1 MKRLILFLFIIL
13 LVSCGTDNEALI
25 NDLENQVG
33 ILEEEILTKDE
44 IINQKEKMLKIIDR
58 EKNIEISGENIYIIR
73 ENYGDGN
80 QGIVKW
86 IDRTEDESSKV
97 ELFYKSEEIH
107 DFKVSQ
113 NNEYI
118 VVTSS
123 ELNNQKFEMIH
134 NDGRVVFAYS
144 YMKFIDE
151 VVQTSNLENEKIHIL
166 DFSHGDSALWGGIG
180 GELDMLISFI
190 YIIEDNE
197 FIVFNESNRDLFLK
211 YSEKYPLE

>member
-1 MKRLILFLFIIL
+1 MKRFILFLFIIL
-13 LVSCGTDNEALI
+13 LVGCSTNNEALI
-25 NDLENQVG
+25 NDLENQIG
-33 ILEEEILTKDE
+33 ILEEEILIKEE
-44 IINQKEKMLKIIDR
+44 IIIQKEKMLKTVDR
-58 EKNIEISGENIYIIR
+58 VNNIEISGDNIYIIH

-86 IDRTEDESSKV
+86 IDQSEDESSRV
-97 ELFYKSEEIH
+97 ELLYKSEKIH

-123 ELNNQKFEMIH
+123 DLSNQQFDMIH

-144 YMKFIDE
+144 YIKFIDE
-151 VVQTSNLENEKIHIL
+151 IVQTSNLENEKIHIL

-197 FIVFNESNRDLFLK
+197 FIVFDESNRDLYLK
-211 YSEKYPLE
+211 YSEEYPM

>member
-13 LVSCGTDNEALI
+13 LVGCSTNNEALI
-25 NDLENQVG
+25 NDLENQIG

-44 IINQKEKMLKIIDR
+44 IINQKEKMLKTVDR
-58 EKNIEISGENIYIIR
+58 VNNIEISGDNIYIIY

-86 IDRTEDESSKV
+86 IDQSEDESSRV
-97 ELFYKSEEIH
+97 ELLYKSEKIH

-123 ELNNQKFEMIH
+123 DLSNQQFDMIH

-144 YMKFIDE
+144 YIKFIDE
-151 VVQTSNLENEKIHIL
+151 IVQTSNLENEKIHIL

-190 YIIEDNE
+190 YIIADNE
-197 FIVFNESNRDLFLK
+197 FIVFDESNRDLYLK
-211 YSEKYPLE
+211 YSEEYPM